1 MGSAKREGVAE
12 KLTIKDVAESL
23 GVSESTVSRAISG
36 KGRIGEA
43 TKKECLNI

>member
-1 MGSAKREGVAE
+1 VAESVGLAKRDEVTE

-43 TKKECLNI
+43 RRL